1 MADMQTKFDVT
12 LGADTSYYKN
22 YREKYVFANNTD
34 RANVSH
40 AITIKNPLIKD
51 VSGYNG
57 ISFALDIQ
65 CRGTVGT
72 EAPIYLLKKG
82 VTLTKEELA
91 GLKDFSD
98 TSKFIKIHTYK
109 VEVVGDTF
117 NGAEIVRITTQQL
130 QEAGY
135 DLTDISGLTLVYRDA
150 PAQTSG
156 WLNLLNLFLFDFKVY

>member
-1 MADMQTKFDVT
+1 MDKGYFVRITFERTAEIELLPVVYPF
-12 LGADTSYYKN
+12 
-22 YREKYVFANNTD
+22 FAN
-34 RANVSH
+34 
-40 AITIKNPLIKD
+40 
-51 VSGYNG
+51 
-57 ISFALDIQ
+57 
-65 CRGTVGT
+65 
-72 EAPIYLLKKG
+72 
-82 VTLTKEELA
+82 
-91 GLKDFSD
+91 